1 MAAPGLTFTL
11 ITSGTSLT
19 GTRLKLISQNDAETA
34 PFKEVL
40 VSETVL
46 LQYMQLNM
54 RTERKRIDFGEWAS
68 GALVIDSDAYD
79 IKLYDATKNDDI
91 QIYEQGRLLEPTVEY
106 AITITGGGTGA
117 SIVLAFGV
125 PTARYSAIIHGTKTF

>member
-1 MAAPGLTFTL
+1 MAAPGLTFTV
-11 ITSGTSLT
+11 ISSGTSLT
-19 GTRLKLISQNDAETA
+19 GTRLKLISQNDAESA

-54 RTERKRIDFGEWAS
+54 RTERKRIDFGAWSS
-68 GALVIDSDAYD
+68 GALVINSSTYN

-91 QIYEQGRLLEPTVEY
+91 QIYEGGRLLEPTIEY

-117 SIVLAFGV
+117 SIVLTFGI
-125 PTARYSAIIHGTKTF
+125 PGARYSAIINGTKTF

>member
-1 MAAPGLTFTL
+1 MPAPGNTFTA
-11 ITSGTSLT
+11 ISSGNSLT
-19 GTRLKLISQNDAETA
+19 GTRLKLISQNDAESV

-54 RTERKRIDFGEWAS
+54 RTERKRVDFGAWAS
-68 GALVIDSDAYD
+68 GALTINSSLYS

-91 QIYEQGRLLEPTVEY
+91 QVYEGGRLLEPTIEY
-106 AITITGGGTGA
+106 TITITGGGTGA
-117 SIVLAFGV
+117 SIVLVFGI
-125 PTARYSAIIHGTKTF
+125 PGARYSAIIHGTKTF